1 MEVGFPQD
9 VESVLK
15 LASSLVS
22 QSGRGLFKSAFLAG
36 SFAKQDPSRPPD
48 RRGAGTSD
56 VDVRFVPN
64 DDPELLARLYPDS
77 PTSLRKFAARDERA
91 TLVAEWEA
99 RLRETTARHIDI
111 DVGFPLEGSKVLDF
125 WSQSEGPLLPALVTA
140 PSANEA
146 YRDAAL
152 RHQIDLR
159 RYSSGLTKRVA
170 QLLEQADMDLTE
182 KLRLRLARFEGR
194 PLDFTGERWKAM
206 LADIREARAVAL
218 NQYKELVRSEL
229 RTLSTMEGARE
240 VSLLQASIP
249 IEITFAAV
257 AADQLRAI
265 ITSSPFQGRFLR
277 DWFST
282 LEAGDQQRLTTALQL
297 GMVNGEP
304 AEDIVRRVVGTR
316 KNQYTDGILSIT
328 RRDAQAIV
336 RTAVNHVSNT
346 ARSYVWDANSD
357 IITARIWVSTLDG
370 RTSAICRARDGHG
383 TAVGDNPLPEGVQP
397 LKPAGAKPP
406 AHFGCRSVMVAY
418 IDGVGLLGNRP
429 TVTDTRTRVKRE
441 IDFRRMAKEQ
451 GKPIQDI
458 RKAWAAENVGR
469 VPAATTYQDFL
480 KRQPAG
486 FQDEVL
492 GKTKAKLFREGG
504 LNVDQFVD
512 RAGNEL
518 TLSQLAERKPDAFRK
533 AGLDPEKF

>member
-1 MEVGFPQD
+1 M
-9 VESVLK
+9 
-15 LASSLVS
+15 
-22 QSGRGLFKSAFLAG
+22 
-36 SFAKQDPSRPPD
+36 
-48 RRGAGTSD
+48 
-56 VDVRFVPN
+56 
-64 DDPELLARLYPDS
+64 
-77 PTSLRKFAARDERA
+77 PTF
-91 TLVAEWEA
+91 
-99 RLRETTARHIDI
+99 
-111 DVGFPLEGSKVLDF
+111 
-125 WSQSEGPLLPALVTA
+125 
-140 PSANEA
+140 NEE

-159 RYSSGLTKRVA
+159 RYTAGVTKRVA
-170 QLLEQADMDLTE
+170 RLLEEADRDLTE
-182 KLRLRLARFEGR
+182 RLRTRLARFEGR
-194 PLDFTGERWKAM
+194 DLDFTGERWKA
-206 LADIREARAVAL
+206 LLTDIRGARAAAL
-218 NQYKELVRSEL
+218 AEYKTLVRDEL
-229 RTLSTMEGARE
+229 GQLAVLEGQAE
-240 VSLLQASIP
+240 IDLLQSAIT
-249 IEITFAAV
+249 IEVGFMAV
-257 AADQLRAI
+257 NADQLRAI
-265 ITSSPFQGRFLR
+265 ATSRPFQGRFLR

-282 LEAGDQQRLTTALQL
+282 LEAVDQQRLTTALQL
-297 GMVNGEP
+297 GMTNGEP
-304 AEDIVRRVVGTR
+304 VDDIVRRVVGTR
-316 KNQYTDGILSIT
+316 KNAYADGILSMT
-328 RRDAQAIV
+328 RRDAQGIV

-346 ARSYVWDANSD
+346 ARGYVWDANSD
-357 IITARIWVSTLDG
+357 IITAKVWVSTLDG
-370 RTSAICRARDGHG
+370 RTTAVCRARDGHG
-383 TAVGDNPLPEGVQP
+383 TPVGDNDLPADIPLLQP
-397 LKPAGAKPP
+397 KDAKPP
-406 AHFGCRSVMVAY
+406 AHFNCRSVMVAY

-429 TVTDTRTRVKRE
+429 TVTDTRTRAKRE